1 MNVHAMICELNPLH
15 NGHLSVIE
23 RMKRDDDSALTLL
36 VMSGNFTQRAGAALF
51 DKYARSRAAVE
62 CGADIVVELPFP
74 FSSSGAEYFARAGV
88 HLAEGLGASRLYFG
102 SECGDTRRLYRIA
115 EIVGSTQYRAVCDEI
130 CAADPTLGAAA
141 VRERAICRFI
151 PDSPAG
157 TAGQQ
162 SAPPPDSPAGRAG
175 WQNASSTAPA
185 GRAERPNDTL
195 AAEYI
200 RNAHIPCVAVKR
212 TDTASA
218 SAIREMTDSEA
229 ADFVPG
235 AVLEMMA
242 RQNRSDAGKF
252 RRILWESLRLR
263 SEVPADFAEC
273 GGGLGERLFRIA
285 RESTDAGEFFCS
297 AATKRYTNSRIMR
310 ASLFALLGV
319 TARDIA
325 AVPQYAVLL
334 AASARGREYLAARRK
349 SEHAMPLVTKPADVI
364 SAVDSLAP
372 EMAEEGRRLAELW
385 RRADEFYTLTL
396 DVPREAGHF
405 MRCRPYMG

>member
-51 DKYARSRAAVE
+51 DKYARSRAALE

-102 SECGDTRRLYRIA
+102 SECGDIKRLYRIA

-141 VRERAICRFI
+141 VRERALCYFI
-151 PDSPAG
+151 PDCP
-157 TAGQQ
+157 AGQQ
-162 SAPPPDSPAGRAG
+162 TVPSPDC
-175 WQNASSTAPA
+175 PA
-185 GRAERPNDTL
+185 GRAEQPNDTL

-242 RQNRSDAGKF
+242 RENRSDAGKF

-319 TARDIA
+319 TARDIDA
-325 AVPQYAVLL
+325 TPQYAVLL
-334 AASARGREYLAARRK
+334 AASARGREYLRAERR
-349 SEHAMPLVTKPADVI
+349 SLALPIVTKPADVI

-372 EMAEEGRRLAELW
+372 EAAEEGRRLAELW
-385 RRADEFYTLTL
+385 RRADELYTLTL